1 MSDSITKRKLVDE
14 AFCWDEFVE
23 SQVAKLTP
31 EEVRQIAIWRQLG
44 LLGLAAFVSRD
55 ESGRSIEE
63 VAKASGVKAIHIN
76 RLENFGPYP
85 TLEQFVSVVHE
96 LGGEVIVV
104 KRSAER
110 LSIVLGDHQG
120 C

>member
-1 MSDSITKRKLVDE
+1 MSDSITKKKLVDE

-23 SQVAKLTP
+23 SQIAKLTP

-44 LLGLAAFVSRD
+44 LLGLGAFVSRD
-55 ESGRSIEE
+55 ESGRSTEE

-104 KRSAER
+104 KRNKNEALEF
-110 LSIVLGDHQG
+110 
-120 C
+120 